1 MTLTWLCILKS
12 RTVSQAPKQPGAAV
26 NTGRWHRTDEET
38 VMSTSGALKEKFL
51 QGVNKELQGCWT
63 RQGCQLLQLQPNK
76 GAESKVLPRGPSNL
90 RDSSSA
96 GSRLGTAVPASAGW
110 LRRLHEVQ
118 CLPDGGARVW
128 TQAWTE
134 ASIFLDLRRLT
145 CPGPAPGRQAA
156 PGPGRD
162 GACLRSPAR
171 TEKSSQS

>member
-1 MTLTWLCILKS
+1 
-12 RTVSQAPKQPGAAV
+12 
-26 NTGRWHRTDEET
+26 
-38 VMSTSGALKEKFL
+38 MSTSGALKEKFL
-51 QGVNKELQGCWT
+51 QGVNKELQGWWT

-76 GAESKVLPRGPSNL
+76 GGESKVLPRGPSNL

-96 GSRLGTAVPASAGW
+96 SSRLGTVLGTAVPASAGW
-110 LRRLHEVQ
+110 LRRLHEVKS
-118 CLPDGGARVW
+118 LPEGGARVW

-134 ASIFLDLRRLT
+134 VSIFLDLRRLT
-145 CPGPAPGRQAA
+145 CPSPAPGRHAA